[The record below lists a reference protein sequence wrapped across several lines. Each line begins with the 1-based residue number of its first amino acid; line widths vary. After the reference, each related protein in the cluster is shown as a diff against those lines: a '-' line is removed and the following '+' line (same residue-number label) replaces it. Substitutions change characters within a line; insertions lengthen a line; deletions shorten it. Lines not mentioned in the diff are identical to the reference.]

1 MSRIDRLNSKVLDAH
16 KNKALNILV
25 DIYLM
30 LGIEELNKSKIKSG
44 CFLITQA
51 YVYALEDN
59 AETILEGHRRIE
71 SGSTIGKITISGWK

>member
-51 YVYALEDN
+51 YVYALEDGGTLTN
-59 AETILEGHRRIE
+59 RYCLSKVGRVR
-71 SGSTIGKITISGWK
+71 

>member
-1 MSRIDRLNSKVLDAH
+1 MSRIDRLNTKVLDAH

-51 YVYALEDN
+51 YVYALEDGDHRSQKIR
-59 AETILEGHRRIE
+59 EIL
-71 SGSTIGKITISGWK
+71 ISYGREE

>member
-51 YVYALEDN
+51 YVYALEDGDYRSQKIR
-59 AETILEGHRRIE
+59 EIL
-71 SGSTIGKITISGWK
+71 ISYGREE